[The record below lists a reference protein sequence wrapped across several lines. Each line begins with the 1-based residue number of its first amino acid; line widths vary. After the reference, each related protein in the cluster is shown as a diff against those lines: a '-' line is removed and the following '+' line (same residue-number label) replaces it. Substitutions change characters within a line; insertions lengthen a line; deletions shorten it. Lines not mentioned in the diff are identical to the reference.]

1 MTDTYPTYAYLKR
14 VRLANSSNYS
24 YCDAGVSET
33 LTVGL
38 ILLVSVLNFVR
49 HGRLLTIKC
58 SRLTLPFSLGALVP
72 IGQCMKKRG
81 WERKR
86 KRKDIASFQIAN
98 GEERRHVM
106 CVGATRRSDS
116 NTEPLGSEASALTN
130 CASCPLPQVPCHGMH
145 WTACINTLPE
155 VIWLCS
161 PLAAGSVRQVFHP
174 GQHKASAKP
183 DLTIGLRA
191 PRLPKSRRSALR
203 HRSAATCSA
212 L

>member
-1 MTDTYPTYAYLKR
+1 MNVSLQKTFAQLSASDTCHWQCLCFGCFTQ
-14 VRLANSSNYS
+14 
-24 YCDAGVSET
+24 VSPESQKEND
-33 LTVGL
+33 L
-38 ILLVSVLNFVR
+38 
-49 HGRLLTIKC
+49 
-58 SRLTLPFSLGALVP
+58 
-72 IGQCMKKRG
+72 
-81 WERKR
+81 
-86 KRKDIASFQIAN
+86 ASFQIAN